1 MALDQEACIEE
12 DAETIAQ
19 LGDAGFFVF
28 AAAVG
33 QEDEGDFMGLEVG
46 EGFTGSR
53 EGLGAAD

>member
-1 MALDQEACIEE
+1 MALDQEAYVKV

-19 LGDAGFFVF
+19 LGRAGFFVF

-33 QEDEGDFMGLEVG
+33 QEDEGDFVGLEVG

-53 EGLGAAD
+53 EGLGTAD